1 MNKEKLNN
9 KKNTEDLEIIRHD
22 CAHVLAEAVQ
32 TLFPKT
38 QVTIGPT
45 IENGFYYDFARDKP
59 FTLDDLVV
67 IEKKMNEIIK
77 KGEAFKK
84 EVWSRKQAIEYFT
97 KKEEMYKNNNF

>member
-38 QVTIGPT
+38 ELDFYNAHLQGDTKTCNHI
-45 IENGFYYDFARDKP
+45 IEN
-59 FTLDDLVV
+59 
-67 IEKKMNEIIK
+67 IEN
-77 KGEAFKK
+77 
-84 EVWSRKQAIEYFT
+84 
-97 KKEEMYKNNNF
+97 